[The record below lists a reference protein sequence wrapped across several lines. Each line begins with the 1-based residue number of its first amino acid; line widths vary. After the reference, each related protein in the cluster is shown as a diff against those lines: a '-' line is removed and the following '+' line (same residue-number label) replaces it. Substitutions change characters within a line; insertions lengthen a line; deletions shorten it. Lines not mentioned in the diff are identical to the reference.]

1 MVFSLI
7 SKNAFMVE
15 RRTYHAVV
23 DPIRR
28 LPCGI
33 VVNTGREVANAFR
46 FVVVVGD
53 VEAWTCSLL
62 QQIYLDWN
70 SAFDLF
76 LFKFCSSNCLTLPTC
91 LAYLP

>member
-33 VVNTGREVANAFR
+33 VVNTGREVANAL
-46 FVVVVGD
+46 D
-53 VEAWTCSLL
+53 LL
-62 QQIYLDWN
+62 SWLVM
-70 SAFDLF
+70 
-76 LFKFCSSNCLTLPTC
+76 
-91 LAYLP
+91 

>member
-28 LPCGI
+28 LPYGI
-33 VVNTGREVANAFR
+33 VVNTGREVANAL
-46 FVVVVGD
+46 D
-53 VEAWTCSLL
+53 LL
-62 QQIYLDWN
+62 SWLVM
-70 SAFDLF
+70 
-76 LFKFCSSNCLTLPTC
+76 
-91 LAYLP
+91 

>member
-1 MVFSLI
+1 
-7 SKNAFMVE
+7 MVE

-33 VVNTGREVANAFR
+33 VVNTGREVAN
-46 FVVVVGD
+46 VVGD

-62 QQIYLDWN
+62 QQIYFDLN
-70 SAFDLF
+70 IAFDLF
-76 LFKFCSSNCLTLPTC
+76 LLKFCSSNCLTLPTC
-91 LAYLP
+91 LAYLS